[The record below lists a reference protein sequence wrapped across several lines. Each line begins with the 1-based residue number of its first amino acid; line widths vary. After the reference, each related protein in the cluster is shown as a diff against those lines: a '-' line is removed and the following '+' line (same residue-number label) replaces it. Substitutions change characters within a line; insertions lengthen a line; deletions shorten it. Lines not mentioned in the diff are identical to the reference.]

1 MRRSTTEDA
10 ERLADFHALVQ
21 VDPGQAPPNM
31 NIHAWMMDLMDGSH
45 PTFDPG
51 DFLLVEDTATGE
63 IASSTCLI
71 SQVWTYG
78 GVPIKVGQ
86 PELVSTRE
94 EYRRRGLVRE
104 QFRVLHEWSAA
115 RGELMQAITGI
126 PWYYRQFGYEMALP
140 MGGSRLGF
148 TPQVPRLPVGV
159 EDPYRLRP
167 ATQADIPLMVQ
178 VHVRESGRNLVAAP
192 RDAAFWRY
200 ELDGRR
206 PKSLLRNE
214 LRVIETAAGA
224 PVGVMAHKPELWG
237 PGLVCSFYELL
248 PGVSWAAV
256 TPSVVRYLAR
266 TGEEYAMRDGGAW
279 GAFSFNLGTQHPA
292 YDAIADR
299 LPRQR
304 RPYAWYVRVPDLA
317 SFVRLIAPALEA
329 RLVGTTVDGHT
340 GDLTLNFY
348 RSGLRLKFE
357 QGRLNAVEEWRNT
370 QVEDGSASFPELTF
384 LHLLF
389 GRMSLEELEE
399 AFVDCMART
408 DEARALLNS
417 LFPKRVSNVWPVA

>member
-1 MRRSTTEDA
+1 MRRATSEDA

-21 VDPGQAPPNM
+21 IDSGQLPPNM
-31 NIHAWMMDLMDGSH
+31 NIHAWMMDLMGGSH

-51 DFLLVEDTATGE
+51 DFLLVEDRATGE

-104 QFRVLHEWSAA
+104 QFRVLHEWSES

-126 PWYYRQFGYEMALP
+126 PWYYRQFGYDMALP

-148 TPQVPRLPVGV
+148 APHVMRLPAGI
-159 EDPYRLRP
+159 EDPYKVRP
-167 ATQADIPLMVQ
+167 AAQPDIPLIMQ
-178 VHVRESGRNLVAAP
+178 MYARESGRNLVAVV
-192 RDAAFWRY
+192 RDTAFWRY
-200 ELDGRR
+200 ELEGRR
-206 PKSLLRNE
+206 PKSLLRHE
-214 LRVIETAAGA
+214 IRVIETAASV

-237 PGLVCSFYELL
+237 PGLVCSLYELL
-248 PGVSWAAV
+248 PGISWAAV

-266 TGEEYAMRDGGAW
+266 MGEEYAVRDGGAW
-279 GAFSFNLGTQHPA
+279 GAFSFNLGAQHPA
-292 YDAIADR
+292 YDAITDR

-304 RPYAWYVRVPDLA
+304 RPYAWYVRVPDIVAFL
-317 SFVRLIAPALEA
+317 SHVAPALEA
-329 RLVGTTVDGHT
+329 RLAGTAVEGHT

-348 RSGLRLKFE
+348 RSGVRLTFE
-357 QGRLNAVEEWRNT
+357 NGRISTIEEWRNT
-370 QVEDGSASFPELTF
+370 LVEDGSASFPELSF

-389 GRMSLEELEE
+389 GRLSLEQLEE
-399 AFVDCMART
+399 AFTDCVVRT
-408 DEARALLNS
+408 DEARAILNA
-417 LFPKRVSNVWPVA
+417 LFPRRVSNVWAAA